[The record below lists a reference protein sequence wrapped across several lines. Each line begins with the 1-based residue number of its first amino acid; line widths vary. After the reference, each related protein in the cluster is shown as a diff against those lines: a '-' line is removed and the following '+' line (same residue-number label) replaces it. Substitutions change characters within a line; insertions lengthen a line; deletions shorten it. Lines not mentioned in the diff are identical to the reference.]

1 MESSAVYAA
10 KIREFQAIKAQVSSL
25 KGPLNECE
33 SATNNSNSYTEKIII
48 NGKVFDQEELKKFTS
63 TLKTVA
69 SNLNAIM
76 SECDEKIAK
85 YQRLYEQAL
94 AREREE
100 AERMRKKK
108 V

>member
-10 KIREFQAIKAQVSSL
+10 KIREFQAIKAQVNSL

-33 SATNNSNSYTEKIII
+33 SATKNTNNYTEKIII
-48 NGKVFDQEELKKFTS
+48 SGKVFDQDELKKFSTS
-63 TLKTVA
+63 LKTVS
-69 SNLNAIM
+69 SNLNAII

-85 YQRLYEQAL
+85 YQRLYEMAL

-100 AERMRKKK
+100 A
-108 V
+108 